1 MEVSIRVTSEE
12 ITLTIIKRHCQRE
25 DESVLHEIN
34 KASDAIRKKYQL
46 LQERT
51 HATDKAL
58 NDMWKPV
65 VTLLKK
71 WVDQEKAQSSD
82 DQTDDPGTSA
92 QHVWTS
98 FTPKQLDKVHGIREL
113 SRGRQKIG
121 SKLVFFGRDKVYIG
135 DGVYPLSK
143 GLLELLF
150 KRIPDEELIKDQ
162 DLKHYKEILL
172 KSNAH
177 RVQNRPSGRL
187 RTSNVPKFRLIS
199 ELLGMR
205 GAGLR
210 SNLLKAMIDDLIS
223 KKNVNK
229 YDDDEDSRG
238 STVQNQNDIS
248 MNKVRED
255 DNGMDMDEE
264 EADSDTEDDA
274 QEEGEEEDDEDTDK
288 EGGQ

>member
-1 MEVSIRVTSEE
+1 M
-12 ITLTIIKRHCQRE
+12 KRRQAE
-25 DESVLHEIN
+25 DESVFHEIN
-34 KASDAIRKKYQL
+34 KACDATRKKYKL
-46 LQERT
+46 LQERK

-65 VTLLKK
+65 VTPLKK
-71 WVDQEKAQSSD
+71 LVDQQKAQSSD
-82 DQTDDPGTSA
+82 DQTDDPGTSV
-92 QHVWTS
+92 QHVWKS
-98 FTPKQLDKVHGIREL
+98 FSPKQLDKVYGIREL

-121 SKLVFFGRDKVYIG
+121 CKLVFFNQDKVYIG
-135 DGVYPLSK
+135 DDVYPLSK

-150 KRIPDEELIKDQ
+150 KKIPDEKLINDQ

-210 SNLLKAMIDDLIS
+210 PNPLKAMSVDLTG
-223 KKNVNK
+223 KKNQNMTTLRIRAAPK
-229 YDDDEDSRG
+229 
-238 STVQNQNDIS
+238 STTKIIA
-248 MNKVRED
+248 E
-255 DNGMDMDEE
+255 
-264 EADSDTEDDA
+264 
-274 QEEGEEEDDEDTDK
+274 
-288 EGGQ
+288 